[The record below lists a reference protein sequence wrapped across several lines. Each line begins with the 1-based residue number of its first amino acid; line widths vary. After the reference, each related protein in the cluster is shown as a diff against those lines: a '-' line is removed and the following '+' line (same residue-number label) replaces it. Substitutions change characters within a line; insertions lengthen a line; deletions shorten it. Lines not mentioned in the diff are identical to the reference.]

1 MVEGRSGRQHEAV
14 PLVAC
19 RDSIGPHEGKTMP
32 KENKKS
38 TTYHVTAEIIAGSQR
53 QNSRNCMTAAAMN
66 LTHKNL
72 KMPIRQVEVDEQT
85 IRYRRTDDNQRY
97 IWFTPAKVLKAI
109 KRFELGLPVEPFSF
123 QLNEERVNQKVPVY
137 HPEARQPEDKPKAAK
152 KVKAP
157 AKIKVTP
164 RVLKARKDRKSDGV
178 RLTVEGGKPLPRF
191 KAGGTRRVFGQTKLS
206 LSALGPEFEE
216 WVHQEV
222 ARQVSEQTGK
232 PVEKKLGQLELQ
244 PAD

>member
-1 MVEGRSGRQHEAV
+1 
-14 PLVAC
+14 
-19 RDSIGPHEGKTMP
+19 MP
-32 KENKKS
+32 NEKKKS

-109 KRFELGLPVEPFSF
+109 KRFELGLPVDPFSF

-137 HPEARQPEDKPKAAK
+137 HPNARQPEDKPKGK
-152 KVKAP
+152 KHAP

-206 LSALGPEFEE
+206 LAALGPEFEE
-216 WVHQEV
+216 FVHQEV
-222 ARQVSEQTGK
+222 DRQVAEKTGGK
-232 PVEKKLGQLELQ
+232 VQKKFGQMELTEKK
-244 PAD
+244 